1 MHDYSHKSAILSI
14 LRQVIYDILY
24 LFQKSTWISQKAH
37 EELNVLLPFNPNVK
51 VQHTQ
56 REQLAVAKLEVT
68 KSQILSRSK
77 IISLQDTF
85 MRVLHIESS
94 HLVQTNNR
102 VLVSKGVIM
111 AVRRWGSCD
120 IIAMSQAILSISV

>member
-1 MHDYSHKSAILSI
+1 MKYAKPTTNLISKASH
-14 LRQVIYDILY
+14 LRHTL
-24 LFQKSTWISQKAH
+24 WISKEHMDFKKAH

-51 VQHTQ
+51 VQHAQ

-85 MRVLHIESS
+85 MRVLRIESS
-94 HLVQTNNR
+94 NLVQTNNR
-102 VLVSKGVIM
+102 VLVSKGVIV
-111 AVRRWGSCD
+111 AVRRWGESCD
-120 IIAMSQAILSISV
+120 IIVMSQAILSISV